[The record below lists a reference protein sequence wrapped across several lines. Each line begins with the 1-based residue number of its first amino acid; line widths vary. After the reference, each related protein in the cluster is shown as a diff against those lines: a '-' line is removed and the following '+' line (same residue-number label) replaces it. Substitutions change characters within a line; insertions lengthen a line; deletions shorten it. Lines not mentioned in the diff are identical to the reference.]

1 MRYLKITF
9 IIAAFLAIFLPS
21 CKQKDPLSIPTLEA
35 HFHFNSTGNFRVLNA
50 GDTYKLPVGITTA
63 SKNDITIDLDIKST
77 SGAEEG
83 VQYNISK
90 KKAFIPSGGATDT
103 LLIQG
108 ILGAYLDGRRDTLVI
123 SIIEKNGLKAVQ
135 TNKTFTLYIAGPC
148 AESKIILSE
157 MIGTYSKT
165 TELFGT
171 SPFGPYTT
179 RITSVKQ
186 WSSTTGEISVQNIYG
201 IDDPETEVYEGWNNV
216 KFILDWTD
224 PGNRLVYIAPQSGIG
239 DAGTLNSAYSGNDIS
254 VRPFVDEI
262 GTFSYCDK
270 TLTLKLQVGIT
281 ELNGWFPQLYQVF
294 MKQ

>member
-35 HFHFNSTGNFRVLNA
+35 HFHFNSIGNFRVLNA
-50 GDTYKLPVGITTA
+50 SDTYKLPVGITTA

-186 WSSTTGEISVQNIYG
+186 LSSTTGEISVQNIWG
-201 IDDPETEVYEGWNNV
+201 ADDPDTELYEGWNNI
-216 KFILDWTD
+216 KFTLDWTD
-224 PGNRLVYIAPQSGIG
+224 PENRIVYLDEQSGIG
-239 DAGTLNSAYSGNDIS
+239 DARSFASGLAGRDIS
-254 VRPFVDEI
+254 VRQFGTQV

-270 TLTLKLQVGIT
+270 SLTLKLQLGVTG
-281 ELNGWFPQLYQVF
+281 LGWYPDLYQVF